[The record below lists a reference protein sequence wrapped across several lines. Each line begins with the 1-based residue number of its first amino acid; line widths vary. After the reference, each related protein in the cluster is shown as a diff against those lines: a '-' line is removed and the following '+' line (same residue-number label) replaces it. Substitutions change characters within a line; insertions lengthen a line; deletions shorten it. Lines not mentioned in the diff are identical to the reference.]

1 MWTVGG
7 RPCCLSMDS
16 IHWWGLIGQSVGAA
30 WSVWAEVFA
39 MNPWP
44 WLGLFALALLGL
56 LIPAR
61 RRRRSS

>member
-1 MWTVGG
+1 
-7 RPCCLSMDS
+7 MDS
-16 IHWWGLIGQSVGAA
+16 IDWWGPIGHGFGAA
-30 WSVWAEVFA
+30 ASMWAKVFA

-61 RRRRSS
+61 RRRRL